1 MTMNRLKFNEGGQ
14 PIYLDD
20 LETLQANSLTDVAT
34 LAKALATDNETFLLR
49 PLQME
54 HKEDDSVAGTMVYTV
69 KAGSA
74 MIKGEIV
81 SWEETEVSL
90 SLATDPV
97 YLCVKR
103 TESDSRTFED
113 GQTRA
118 CATNA
123 EAWIATSVSGVQE
136 YYNML
141 ELPNMVTLL
150 RTQLSITDEPAWR
163 DLNVI
168 PLNGYSGTVAVQELT
183 DAYRYKIDISSSD
196 FTTLTGSVQLFYI
209 KDTDYLPGSQGHVL
223 ITPTTAFVATDNGVT
238 DFKLRCWEQTMYAD
252 VTLPFDNVTSAGD
265 LPVKIIFEL
274 PK

>member
-1 MTMNRLKFNEGGQ
+1 MNRLKFNEGGQ
-14 PIYLDD
+14 PVYLDD
-20 LETLQANSLTDVAT
+20 LETLQANSMADVAT
-34 LAKALATDNETFLLR
+34 MAKALATDNETFLLR

-54 HKEDDSVAGTMVYTV
+54 HKGDDSVAGTIIYTV

-90 SLATDPV
+90 SLATDPG
-97 YLCVKR
+97 YLCIKR

-118 CATNA
+118 CATSV

-136 YYNML
+136 YYNMWD
-141 ELPNMVTLL
+141 LPNLVTLL

-163 DLNVI
+163 NLNVVF
-168 PLNGYSGTVAVQELT
+168 LCGYSGTVAVQELT

-196 FTTLTGSVQLFYI
+196 FTTLTGSVNLFYI
-209 KDTDYLPGSQGHVL
+209 KEDLPGSQSNVL
-223 ITPTTAFVATDNGVT
+223 ITPTTAFVATENGIT
-238 DFKLRCWEQTMYAD
+238 DFKLRCWEQTMYAE
-252 VTLPFDNVTSAGD
+252 VTLPFDDVTSAAA